1 MSWLALLDF
10 GSVMIFAL
18 TGALVASRAQMDPV
32 GFLFIACLTAM
43 GGGTLRDVLLDRNPV
58 FWIAQPTYIAVACGA
73 AIVVFF
79 TAHLLESRLRTLLWL
94 DSLALAIAVPD
105 GHDHRLYGRPDARRG
120 GRRRARGAET
130 GRTLRLGGLR
140 RRAGAVADVDLHRH
154 RPACTGRRRG
164 RHVGLAC
171 RITGLWLAT
180 AHLPLDAAKILTP
193 APSLV
198 QKILPEGP
206 VGYLRQW
213 VGTMINAPML
223 DTIAF
228 SPALLKPKPNISRTK

>member
-79 TAHLLESRLRTLLWL
+79 TAHLLESRLRTLVWL
-94 DSLALAIAVPD
+94 DSLALAIAVP
-105 GHDHRLYGRPDARRG
+105 A
-120 GRRRARGAET
+120 GAGVALDLGAPAPIIILMGMIT
-130 GRTLRLGGLR
+130 GCMGGLMR
-140 RRAGAVADVDLHRH
+140 DVVVGDVPVVLKQGELYVSAAFGGALTLWLTSTYVATGLPALAAGAGVTWALRAGS
-154 RPACTGRRRG
+154 
-164 RHVGLAC
+164 LAF
-171 RITGLWLAT
+171 GWQ
-180 AHLPLDAAKILTP
+180 LPTYRSTP
-193 APSLV
+193 
-198 QKILPEGP
+198 
-206 VGYLRQW
+206 
-213 VGTMINAPML
+213 
-223 DTIAF
+223 
-228 SPALLKPKPNISRTK
+228 PKS

>member
-79 TAHLLESRLRTLLWL
+79 TAHLLESRLRTLVWL
-94 DSLALAIAVPD
+94 DSFALAIAVP
-105 GHDHRLYGRPDARRG
+105 A
-120 GRRRARGAET
+120 GAGVALDLGAPAPIVILMGMIT
-130 GRTLRLGGLR
+130 GCMGGLMR
-140 RRAGAVADVDLHRH
+140 DVVVGDVPVVLKLGELYVSAAFGGALALWFTSAYIAPGLPALAAGAAVTWALRAGS
-154 RPACTGRRRG
+154 
-164 RHVGLAC
+164 LAF
-171 RITGLWLAT
+171 GW
-180 AHLPLDAAKILTP
+180 HLPTYRSTP
-193 APSLV
+193 
-198 QKILPEGP
+198 
-206 VGYLRQW
+206 
-213 VGTMINAPML
+213 
-223 DTIAF
+223 
-228 SPALLKPKPNISRTK
+228 PKS